1 MHAGRR
7 RCGWA
12 ALSFSLVVVCGCG
25 SSTDRRPLQGRVEI
39 DGVAVERGSISLLPA
54 AGNPG
59 PAANAAIVDG
69 EYRFTTES
77 GPYGGPHRVLIDVDS
92 EPGGD
97 GATGQD
103 APAGV
108 KAVDVKAIGA
118 RAQRARPSRAAVKQ
132 ATKIHWEIEFT
143 VPENNEPRKDFDL
156 KG

>member
-1 MHAGRR
+1 M
-7 RCGWA
+7 
-12 ALSFSLVVVCGCG
+12 
-25 SSTDRRPLQGRVEI
+25 QGRVAI

-54 AGNPG
+54 AGNSG
-59 PAANAAIVDG
+59 PAANAVIVDG

-92 EPGGD
+92 EPGGN

-103 APAGV
+103 DPAGV

-118 RAQRARPSRAAVKQ
+118 RAQRARPSRAPVEQTAKR
-132 ATKIHWEIEFT
+132 HWEIEFT
-143 VPENNEPRKDFDL
+143 VPEKGEFCKDFDL